1 MLDIFIQKVY
11 NNLVKIRKRLSRKTK
26 KRGKKIMLKEEVKHV
41 TIKVVTLSQ
50 KELKDIIAEL
60 AKVKQLSK
68 ENANVRA
75 QLDQYSKTLD
85 MVMAMGVQD
94 ITEARHVLFIVEH
107 YINIYGTDNNNLLFF
122 ISETL
127 KDFSNTRVDIGG

>member
-1 MLDIFIQKVY
+1 
-11 NNLVKIRKRLSRKTK
+11 
-26 KRGKKIMLKEEVKHV
+26 MLKEEVKHV

-50 KELKDIIAEL
+50 REVKDIIAEL

-107 YINIYGTDNNNLLFF
+107 YINIYGTDNSNLLFF